1 MNFLLKG
8 KTMNG
13 NNCPAWMTIEE
24 SAKYLRCS
32 LRHLRETVSRKEI
45 PHTKFGGKVLFN
57 RTRIDDWMIQN
68 EEKPASYPKTEKK
81 VDDPVD
87 TTIMSDC
94 NRQKVNS
101 FIQELVDYNE
111 RYVTG
116 LGNNLTSDLS
126 EYDFEKLSEKV
137 YAQLSRWCHPKRNS
151 EREIWAKERAAEIS
165 KLLYGKVIDRI
176 KHPSYIG

>member
-1 MNFLLKG
+1 MDDK
-8 KTMNG
+8 KKDSV
-13 NNCPAWMTIEE
+13 WMTIDET
-24 SAKYLRCS
+24 AQYLRCS

-57 RTRIDDWMIQN
+57 RTRIDEWMIQN
-68 EEKPASYPKTEKK
+68 EEKATTYPKAEK
-81 VDDPVD
+81 DANEQID
-87 TTIMSDC
+87 TIIMSDC

-101 FIQELVDYNE
+101 LIQELVDYNE

-116 LGNNLTSDLS
+116 LGNNLISDLS

-151 EREIWAKERAAEIS
+151 KREIWAKEKAAEIS
-165 KLLYGKVIDRI
+165 ALLYGKVIDRI
-176 KHPSYIG
+176 RHSSYID

>member
-1 MNFLLKG
+1 MDDKNDLV
-8 KTMNG
+8 
-13 NNCPAWMTIEE
+13 WMTIDET
-24 SAKYLRCS
+24 AQYLRCS

-57 RTRIDDWMIQN
+57 RIRIDEWMIQN
-68 EEKPASYPKTEKK
+68 EEKPTAYTKAEKD
-81 VDDPVD
+81 VNEPVD

-101 FIQELVDYNE
+101 LIQELADYNE

-116 LGNNLTSDLS
+116 LGNNLIRDLS
-126 EYDFEKLSEKV
+126 EYDFGKLSEKV

-151 EREIWAKERAAEIS
+151 EREIWAKQRSAKIS

>member
-1 MNFLLKG
+1 MDDKND
-8 KTMNG
+8 
-13 NNCPAWMTIEE
+13 PVWMTIDE
-24 SAKYLRCS
+24 AAQYLRCS

-57 RTRIDDWMIQN
+57 RTRIDKWMIKN
-68 EEKPASYPKTEKK
+68 EEKPTIYAKAEKD
-81 VDDPVD
+81 VNEPVD

-94 NRQKVNS
+94 NRQKINS
-101 FIQELVDYNE
+101 LIQELVDYNE

-116 LGNNLTSDLS
+116 LGNNLIRDLS
-126 EYDFEKLSEKV
+126 EYDFGKLSEKV

-151 EREIWAKERAAEIS
+151 ERENWAKQRAAEIS

-176 KHPSYIG
+176 QHLSYIG